1 MCAQSQKRNR
11 SFLAFN
17 TNYRIPRASTNAYY
31 AERAKQKGEVD
42 GIRGKRWS
50 RGDPGWGRG
59 GGGGIVCSGVLNRR
73 TTALVIRIDGS
84 SRFLNGR
91 LLATSRAGD
100 NEARQTDKLRHG
112 CTRRCTGRR

>member
-1 MCAQSQKRNR
+1 MESR
-11 SFLAFN
+11 
-17 TNYRIPRASTNAYY
+17 T
-31 AERAKQKGEVD
+31 
-42 GIRGKRWS
+42 GKRGES
-50 RGDPGWGRG
+50 Y
-59 GGGGIVCSGVLNRR
+59 GVLNRR

-112 CTRRCTGRR
+112 CTAAAPAAGK